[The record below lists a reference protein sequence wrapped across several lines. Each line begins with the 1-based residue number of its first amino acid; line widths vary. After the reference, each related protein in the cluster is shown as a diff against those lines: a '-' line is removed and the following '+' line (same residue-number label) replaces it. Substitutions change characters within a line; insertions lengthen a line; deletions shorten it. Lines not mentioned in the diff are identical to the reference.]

1 MNSKTT
7 IIGLVAA
14 VAVLSGGLGFS
25 MTGTFDDQNLMSAK
39 VPAAGFLMGQVE
51 IEARNIDGEIFAY
64 RLSDNE
70 VVDDGEQ
77 CILKMLF
84 GGGGA
89 GGTALRGG
97 YTSVSAQSDAAT
109 DSAACTG
116 ALTDGWQVIAIGDGN
131 ESTTPN
137 GIDGQTAGI
146 AGFSNAYELSVGAGT
161 VALAVQD
168 QLVKLGNE
176 TSTVGGLIRD
186 VGTITWQN
194 GTGGTATKITL
205 AKTFTNTSPTTHAIG
220 ESGLFNSTVIDT
232 PGMLARQT
240 FTDVS
245 LAQGDSITVTW
256 TFTVG
261 N

>member
-1 MNSKTT
+1 MNST
-7 IIGLVAA
+7 IVGLVAA
-14 VAVLSGGLGFS
+14 IAVLSGGLGFS

-84 GGGGA
+84 STAQTAAVGRGEYA
-89 GGTALRGG
+89 SGGTG
-97 YTSVSAQSDAAT
+97 
-109 DSAACTG
+109 ACTG
-116 ALTDGWQVIAIGDGN
+116 ILTGAWNVIAIGDGN

-176 TSTVGGLIRD
+176 TSTVKGLERAIGA
-186 VGTITWQN
+186 VTWQN
-194 GTGGTATKITL
+194 GTGDTKTQITL
-205 AKTFTNTSPTTHAIG
+205 AKTFTNLSANAHSIG
-220 ESGLFNSTVIDT
+220 ESGLFNSTAIDT